1 MMMRK
6 SCEDA
11 ITTFHSENSSKT
23 FSPASILDTLK
34 ASR

>member
-6 SCEDA
+6 WCEDG
-11 ITTFHSENSSKT
+11 ITTFHSENSNET
-23 FSPASILDTLK
+23 FSTASILDTLK